1 VLNWVYCL
9 KKSNRKNISM
19 KYLICLLLVMMMGDA
34 FSQSNF
40 PSIRCSGNG
49 FNLSLMEDV
58 GILVKGNMDGMGI
71 KGAFSSNPSSY
82 NITGWFEPTPSV
94 ASETAV
100 ILQIFRS
107 DGAISG
113 EITVR
118 YRSGQITKKT
128 LSGICQPASSKPIF

>member
-1 VLNWVYCL
+1 
-9 KKSNRKNISM
+9 M
-19 KYLICLLLVMMMGDA
+19 KHLLSLLLVIMMEDA
-34 FSQSNF
+34 CSQSNF

-58 GILVKGNMDGMGI
+58 GVLVKGNMDGMGI